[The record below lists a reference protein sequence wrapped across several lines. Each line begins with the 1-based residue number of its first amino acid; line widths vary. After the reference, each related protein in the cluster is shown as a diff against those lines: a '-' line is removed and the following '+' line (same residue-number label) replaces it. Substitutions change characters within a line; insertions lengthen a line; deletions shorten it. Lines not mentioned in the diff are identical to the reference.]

1 MNGNFEGIYVLSF
14 LPTKDMIQI
23 DSTNT
28 WIEKNGS
35 KWVHIVNI
43 LRWVRT
49 FVMQVTTPGI
59 SPFQW
64 YHPDLLKQAAVLL
77 QFMLLSG
84 YD

>member
-28 WIEKNGS
+28 WNEQNGS

-49 FVMQVTTPGI
+49 FAMQVTTPGI

-64 YHPDLLKQAAVLL
+64 CHPDLLKKAAVLL